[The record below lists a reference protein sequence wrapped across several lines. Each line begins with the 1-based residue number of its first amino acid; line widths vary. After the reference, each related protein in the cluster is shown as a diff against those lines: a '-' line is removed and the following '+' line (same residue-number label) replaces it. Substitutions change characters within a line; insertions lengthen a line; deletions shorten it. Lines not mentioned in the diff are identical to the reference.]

1 METGRIFVKG
11 NEAVSIGAI
20 DAGLKGY
27 FGYPITPQSEIPEY
41 MSLHLPAAGGAFV
54 QAESELAAANM
65 VLGAA
70 ASGVRAMTS
79 SSSPGVSLMQE
90 AISYMAGSEIPCVIV
105 NMMRGGPGLGDINSS
120 QGDYFQ
126 CTRGGG
132 HGDYRTPCLAPSTC
146 QEAYDMTREA
156 FDWAFT
162 YRTPVLVAGD
172 GLLGQIKEPL
182 ARRAPHEPSPNEGG
196 SWRLDGADGRPRRIL
211 RSLYLEEGEL
221 AALNLRLHDKYEA
234 MRALARAEE
243 FLTDDADMVVVAF
256 GSIGRIV
263 KSAIRKLRARGL
275 KVGLVRPLTLFP
287 FPDAALRRL
296 AGQGKRFLTIE
307 HNLGQ
312 MVDDVRLAVRGI
324 ADSGFYG
331 VLSGII
337 PTPDEFEDVMERAAP
352 DPSAF
357 CAFSTASGG
366 PL

>member
-105 NMMRGGPGLGDINSS
+105 NMMRGGPGLGDINSA
-120 QGDYFQ
+120 QGDYYQ

-132 HGDYRTPCLAPSTC
+132 HGDYRTPCLAPATC

-156 FDWAFT
+156 FDWAFK
-162 YRTPVLVAGD
+162 YRTPVLVVGD

-182 ARRAPHEPSPNEGG
+182 ALRPPHAPALGEGG

-221 AALNLRLHDKYEA
+221 PAMNLRLENRYQA
-234 MRALARAEE
+234 MRTEARAEE
-243 FLTDDADMVVVAF
+243 FLTGDAEMVVVAF

-263 KSAIRKLRARGL
+263 KSGIRKLRAKGL
-275 KVGLVRPLTLFP
+275 NIGLVRPLTLFP
-287 FPDAALRRL
+287 FPDAPLREL
-296 AGQGKRFLTIE
+296 ARQGKRFLTIE

-312 MVDDVRLAVRGI
+312 MVDDVRLAVRGF

-337 PTPDEFEDVMERAAP
+337 PTPDEFEDVMERALP

-357 CAFSTASGG
+357 SAFSGG